1 MQNWRVTIKATVVK
15 TLEVEADTEDA
26 AVEEA
31 HSLFSVLPEE
41 GCKEDYDEET
51 LIVEKAD

>member
-1 MQNWRVTIKATVVK
+1 MPHWKVTIKATIVK
-15 TLEVEADTEDA
+15 TLEIDADTEDA

-31 HSLFSVLPEE
+31 HIQFSVLPEE